1 MEKYLPKL
9 FKNDNPTLKQLEK
22 IELSTITKTDL
33 LRLANPEEKAVFLGL
48 SQKLGLNQNI
58 PDKEIKSL
66 SEKLKKERDEIQK
79 KKKIALDLKNK
90 HRDSLRKK
98 LLSQYPES
106 SNPYHPTTVFILST
120 NQKNKVLEIVKKD
133 QIWEKLMSE
142 KSKVESFES
151 ERFTIEKREVKI
163 MRLKKCME
171 NIILAYKLSQLPSLD
186 QNKRYN
192 KLLELER
199 TCLEQN

>member
-1 MEKYLPKL
+1 
-9 FKNDNPTLKQLEK
+9 
-22 IELSTITKTDL
+22 
-33 LRLANPEEKAVFLGL
+33 
-48 SQKLGLNQNI
+48 
-58 PDKEIKSL
+58 
-66 SEKLKKERDEIQK
+66 
-79 KKKIALDLKNK
+79 
-90 HRDSLRKK
+90 
-98 LLSQYPES
+98 
-106 SNPYHPTTVFILST
+106 
-120 NQKNKVLEIVKKD
+120 
-133 QIWEKLMSE
+133 MSE